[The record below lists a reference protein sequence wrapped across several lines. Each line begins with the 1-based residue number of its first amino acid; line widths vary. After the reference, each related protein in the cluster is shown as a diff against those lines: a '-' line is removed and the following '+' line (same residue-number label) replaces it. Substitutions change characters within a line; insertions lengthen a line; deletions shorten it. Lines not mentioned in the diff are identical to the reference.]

1 MEKDTKEAWII
12 MYTYYSTD
20 EWYGGFPDNL
30 YQWFV
35 CDFTDS
41 KLPTIFNSEN
51 EANEYIKDG
60 ALVNAK
66 AVPVAGAMAVPTHE
80 NSGLHKHIVNCFK
93 TDGEQLIKTLGFEL
107 DCEYDHDHFH
117 TNRYRKGLLM
127 VEFTYSGFRLETV
140 DLTIDETFCKP
151 ITYAE
156 LKAITPVLGE
166 IPA

>member
-35 CDFTDS
+35 CDFTNS
-41 KLPTIFNSEN
+41 KLPTIFNSEK

-66 AVPVAGAMAVPTHE
+66 AVQVAGAMAVPSNE
-80 NSGLHKHIVNCFK
+80 NSGLHKHIFAFFMWFREN
-93 TDGEQLIKTLGFEL
+93 GEKYMSESIEKMIQI
-107 DCEYDHDHFH
+107 Y
-117 TNRYRKGLLM
+117 
-127 VEFTYSGFRLETV
+127 
-140 DLTIDETFCKP
+140 
-151 ITYAE
+151 
-156 LKAITPVLGE
+156 LKSK
-166 IPA
+166 